1 MEEEVKKLIDDLEKY
16 SENMGERV
24 EAGVIKAGKASY
36 EADIVNS
43 LVSEG
48 KIANPAKLTAE
59 ENLLVKNEVKK
70 VRRGEKLEGIKKIA
84 KAFFDKE
91 QETLEAMQESLNTL
105 IENAKKEEEQVEKD
119 LKALEEK
126 QAAHEE
132 DDKNPELTEDEK
144 KELIELQKKNDY
156 FKNKFP
162 KRLQNMKQ
170 NMALARS
177 TIKYQKEALNVKCQK
192 LFGGFVIS
200 NNTKN
205 EDRNIDYDNQN
216 GNRTDP
222 ENKPKKEEEIPGEDE
237 PIVGNEQNNND
248 ANQTQGQQTNQRAP
262 QGGFGMPMFGGMPM
276 GQQQAPFVG
285 GGQVPQQAG
294 QTPTQ
299 QNENPTQEQDE
310 HLPTEEEIFGSEESP
325 IFRFK
330 KDEMTASEALEFIR
344 RYSTFCPEDRKKCI
358 NAGGLDVIK
367 KATETLNVKGGSLS
381 QADKNLLA
389 EYSKTI
395 SKSSMEMADTI
406 AKGLE
411 KPAAG
416 GQTLSNALKMHTD
429 DPEFK
434 KILEY
439 FTLGGKLF
447 SKNGGNLFSKK
458 KKPEVLYNYDKLPS
472 DVKDLLDKA
481 QDDFIKR
488 QEDAQLAIE
497 NEKRSLNDPNVPAE
511 EKNKI
516 KENIA
521 QNTDKMLRDKQNFD
535 RTLGSLIRAGKAI
548 AYNKKIEEM
557 ANRVQSLT
565 AERNDEPQE
574 HDEADNFQDNLHN
587 QTRDDDDRAQENAE
601 KINQK
606 FQENLEKFVSE
617 LEKDIAGG
625 NEISFNDYL
634 NYHQYV
640 QYALKGKYGL
650 SIDALEKV
658 DMSKANRAII
668 DRWNDAIEETIER
681 VNKIEK
687 TNKEDL
693 TEDMLLDAS
702 ELNILVGTNN
712 IDIERIG
719 KYAKEGAVKKFKEE
733 YDLRSKAEKE
743 VEEEDKSKGEPDL
756 DDPTID

>member
-1 MEEEVKKLIDDLEKY
+1 MEEEVKNLTKDLRDYSNGMGKRVREEINLKMIETNYKDEIIEKLV
-16 SENMGERV
+16 G
-24 EAGVIKAGKASY
+24 
-36 EADIVNS
+36 
-43 LVSEG
+43 EG
-48 KIANPAKLTAE
+48 KITDPSKLTKE
-59 ENLLVKNEVKK
+59 ENYLVRKEFGKIRNKEVLES
-70 VRRGEKLEGIKKIA
+70 VR
-84 KAFFDKE
+84 KASKEFFDKE
-91 QETLEAMQESLNTL
+91 QKALEQMQENINKL
-105 IENAKKEEEQVEKD
+105 EEEVKKEAEQVEKD
-119 LKALEEK
+119 LKDLLDK
-126 QAAHEE
+126 QKAHEE

-144 KELIELQKKNDY
+144 KELKELQKKSNY
-156 FKNKFP
+156 FKNIFP
-162 KRLQNMKQ
+162 NKLKNMKQ
-170 NMALARS
+170 KMALARS
-177 TIKYQKEALNVKCQK
+177 TIKYQKEALNVECQER
-192 LFGGFVIS
+192 FGGFAV
-200 NNTKN
+200 
-205 EDRNIDYDNQN
+205 RNDNRTQEERDDINQN
-216 GNRTDP
+216 DNRVDP
-222 ENKPKKEEEIPGEDE
+222 ENKPEKEEEIPGEDE

-299 QNENPTQEQDE
+299 QNENQTQEQNE

-344 RYSTFCPEDRKKCI
+344 RYSTFNPEDRRKCI

-406 AKGLE
+406 AKDLE
-411 KPAAG
+411 KPATG
-416 GQTLSNALKMHTD
+416 GQTLSNALKMRTD

-434 KILEY
+434 EIQKY
-439 FTLGGKLF
+439 FSLKRGF
-447 SKNGGNLFSKK
+447 FDRS
-458 KKPEVLYNYDKLPS
+458 KKPEVIYNYDNLPS
-472 DVKDLLDKA
+472 NVKELLNKA
-481 QDDFIKR
+481 QDDFEKR
-488 QEDAQLAIE
+488 QEDVQKTIASMEEVL
-497 NEKRSLNDPNVPAE
+497 KDPTTSAE
-511 EKNKI
+511 QKNKL
-516 KENIA
+516 KESIA
-521 QNTDKMLRDKQNFD
+521 LENDKMLRDKQSFD
-535 RTLGSLIRAGKAI
+535 RTFGSVLRTGKAI

-557 ANRVQSLT
+557 ADRVQSLT

-574 HDEADNFQDNLHN
+574 HDEADNFKDNLQS
-587 QTRDDDDRAQENAE
+587 QTRNDDDRAQENAE

-617 LEKDIAGG
+617 LEKDIADG

-650 SIDALEKV
+650 SIDAFENI
-658 DMSKANRAII
+658 DMSKANTTLI
-668 DRWNDAIEETIER
+668 DKWNDAIKETIER
-681 VNKIEK
+681 VNKIEM

-702 ELNILVGTNN
+702 ELHILVGTNN

-743 VEEEDKSKGEPDL
+743 VEEDKSKGEPDL